1 MTKRKLD
8 ELEMFD
14 VMRLAYPERFK
25 DESDETFDAA
35 LEFADSIN
43 GFEEIADLL
52 GRVVMLSVPMKS
64 GLTGKLYHC
73 LGNVQISGGEVDMCA
88 AVKREAS
95 A

>member
-25 DESDETFDAA
+25 DESDETFLAVMDFI
-35 LEFADSIN
+35 ENMN

-52 GRVVMLSVPMKS
+52 GRVVMLAMPMQS
-64 GLTGKLYHC
+64 GLTEKLYHC
-73 LGNVQISGGEVDMCA
+73 LGNVQVVGGAINMCA
-88 AVKREAS
+88 AVKRETS
-95 A
+95 M